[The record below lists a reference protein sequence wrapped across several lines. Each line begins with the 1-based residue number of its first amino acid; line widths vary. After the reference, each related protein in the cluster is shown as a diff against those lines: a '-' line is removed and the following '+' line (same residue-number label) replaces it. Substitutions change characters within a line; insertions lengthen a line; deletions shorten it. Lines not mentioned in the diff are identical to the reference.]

1 MGDALDFSG
10 KRILIIDDSDSI
22 RSTVSD
28 YLKSRGFS
36 VSEASDGIQGLN
48 EALSSNFDMIVL
60 DVVMPGIDGFKLC
73 QLIRE
78 NGVNVPII
86 MLTKRSSLEDKVTGF
101 RIGADDYLA
110 KPFSPLE
117 LEMRIMALFR
127 RASGGAHAAANRIK
141 RGDIEINL
149 DRRSVFVKGREV
161 PLTPIEFSILKLLAS
176 YPGKVYSRRELLNLV
191 WGTDYEGYKRN
202 IDPHVN
208 RLRSKIEENPRKPR
222 YILTV
227 WGTGYKFNEEIK

>member
-1 MGDALDFSG
+1 VNG
-10 KRILIIDDSDSI
+10 KRVLIIDDSDSI
-22 RSTVSD
+22 RSEVSD

-36 VSEASDGIQGLN
+36 VSEASDGIGGLN
-48 EALSSNFDMIVL
+48 KILSSDFDLIVL

-78 NGVNVPII
+78 NGINVPII
-86 MLTKRSSLEDKVTGF
+86 MLTKRSDLEDKVTGF

-110 KPFSPLE
+110 KPFSVLE
-117 LEMRIMALFR
+117 LDMRIMAIFR
-127 RASGGAHAAANRIK
+127 RTSDTTPVPANKIK

-149 DRRSVFVKGREV
+149 DRRSVYVKGKEIS
-161 PLTPIEFSILKLLAS
+161 LTPIEFSILKLLAS
-176 YPGKVYSRRELLNLV
+176 FPGRVYSRRELLNLV
-191 WGTDYEGYKRN
+191 WRTDYEGYKRN

-208 RLRSKIEENPRKPR
+208 RLRSKIEDNPRKPR

-227 WGTGYKFNEEIK
+227 WGTGYKFNEDLE

>member
-1 MGDALDFSG
+1 MNG
-10 KRILIIDDSDSI
+10 KRVLIIDDSDSI
-22 RSTVSD
+22 RSEVSD
-28 YLKSRGFS
+28 YLKSQGFS

-48 EALSSNFDMIVL
+48 KILSSDFDVVVL

-78 NGVNVPII
+78 NGINVPII

-110 KPFSPLE
+110 KPFSPIE
-117 LEMRIMALFR
+117 LNMRIRALFR
-127 RASGGAHAAANRIK
+127 RTSEANVVTTNRIK

-149 DRRSVFVKGREV
+149 DRRSVYVKGREV
-161 PLTPIEFSILKLLAS
+161 PLTPIEFNILKLLAS
-176 YPGKVYSRRELLNLV
+176 FPGRVYSRRELLNLI
-191 WGTDYEGYKRN
+191 WETDYEGYKRN

-208 RLRSKIEENPRKPR
+208 RLRSKIEDNPRKPR

-227 WGTGYKFNEEIK
+227 WGTGYKFNEDLR